1 MHQFS
6 DDTQEYLRFPIL
18 PDFLGQVNALTV
30 LANCASSTT
39 DWFTRNKLK
48 PNSSKNLLLS
58 SPHAAT
64 KIVPIPL
71 ALGDTVIPP
80 SDSVKN
86 LGVILDSSL
95 SMVAQISRVCKIGFF
110 QLRTIGKIWKFL
122 ITSAVK

>member
-1 MHQFS
+1 
-6 DDTQEYLRFPIL
+6 
-18 PDFLGQVNALTV
+18 
-30 LANCASSTT
+30 
-39 DWFTRNKLK
+39 
-48 PNSSKNLLLS
+48 
-58 SPHAAT
+58 
-64 KIVPIPL
+64 VPIPL